1 MKNTDILN
9 HFNYGLLIIHK
20 YNSMELLENIIDM
33 QEVFKIPILS
43 VLSLYLMDTNNADG
57 ELLPKEEIENVG
69 KLITKY
75 KKNPKGYVGVE
86 KQDIKYILSHA
97 KTKRVDNDTNRE
109 IALIL
114 ADYNNHLY
122 ESNPSLN
129 VRIENLKRT
138 LDKLK

>member
-1 MKNTDILN
+1 MKNTDILDN
-9 HFNYGLLIIHK
+9 YNYGILIIHK
-20 YNSMELLENIIDM
+20 YDTMELLENIVDL
-33 QEVFKIPILS
+33 QEVFNIPIIS

-57 ELLPKEEIENVG
+57 EILPQKEIENVG
-69 KLITKY
+69 KLITKC
-75 KKNPKGYVGVE
+75 KENPKGYVGVE

-97 KTKRVDNDTNRE
+97 KTKRVDKNTNRE

-114 ADYNNHLY
+114 ADYNNNLY
-122 ESNPSLN
+122 ENFTPRN

>member
-1 MKNTDILN
+1 MKNTDILDN
-9 HFNYGLLIIHK
+9 YNYGILIIHK
-20 YNSMELLENIIDM
+20 YDTMELLENIVDR
-33 QEVFKIPILS
+33 QEVFNIPIIS

-57 ELLPKEEIENVG
+57 EILPQKEIENVG
-69 KLITKY
+69 KLITKC
-75 KKNPKGYVGVE
+75 KENPKGYVGVE

-97 KTKRVDNDTNRE
+97 KTKRVDKNTNRE

-122 ESNPSLN
+122 ENFTPRN
-129 VRIENLKRT
+129 IRIENLKRT